1 VADDKERLVSGDF
14 FVGRRAVV
22 TGAAAG
28 IGRAVALQ
36 LAYRGAGVRLWD
48 TDAEGLGQ
56 VADRCRGWGVPV
68 HSAMV
73 DVGDRA
79 AVQRAADA
87 GPVDLLFCVAGTIH
101 TGAFQDSDL
110 DDIEHVMRVNYW
122 GTVNTAKALL
132 PQLVASGR
140 GHLVTV
146 SSAFGLLAVPRYSA
160 YCASKFAVRGFSEA
174 LRQEL
179 AMGRHPVRVS
189 CAYPGG
195 VRTQIVRRGRFAA
208 GEDVEAIS
216 GQFDRR
222 IARTTPSAAAA
233 AILRGVQ
240 HGRPRILVGTDAQ
253 LVSALLRVTGEGYQ
267 RILPRIVQRTAGRR
281 SGTPSTAR
289 GAVADGGNGGSVAP
303 DRDLRR

>member
-14 FVGRRAVV
+14 FAGRQAVV

-36 LAYRGAGVRLWD
+36 LAYRGTGVRLWD
-48 TDAEGLGQ
+48 TDSEGLGR

-68 HSAMV
+68 HTDVV

-79 AVQRAADA
+79 AVQRAA
-87 GPVDLLFCVAGTIH
+87 GSVEGRPVDLLFCVAGTIH

-122 GTVNTAKALL
+122 GTVNAVKATL

-140 GHLVTV
+140 GHVITV
-146 SSAFGLLAVPRYSA
+146 SSAFGLLAIPRYSA
-160 YCASKFAVRGFSEA
+160 YCASKFAVRGFSDA

-179 AMGRHPVRVS
+179 AMGLHPVRVS
-189 CAYPGG
+189 CAFPGG
-195 VRTQIVRRGRFAA
+195 IRTQIVRRGRFAS

-222 IARTTPSAAAA
+222 IARTTPAAAA
-233 AILRGVQ
+233 ATILRGVQ
-240 HGRPRILVGTDAQ
+240 HGRPRILVGADAQ

-267 RILPRIVQRTAGRR
+267 RILPRILQRTASRR
-281 SGTPSTAR
+281 SGTPSTA
-289 GAVADGGNGGSVAP
+289 GG
-303 DRDLRR
+303 